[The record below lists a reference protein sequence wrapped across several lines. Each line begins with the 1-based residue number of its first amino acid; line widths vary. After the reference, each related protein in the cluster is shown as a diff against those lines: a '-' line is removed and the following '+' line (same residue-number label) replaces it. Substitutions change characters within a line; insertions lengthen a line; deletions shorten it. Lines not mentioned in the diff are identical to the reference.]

1 MNVVFVLLL
10 TVGLV
15 QAFVGLTA
23 RTSVTRLSS
32 SALSRGSRGGVAS
45 RGPAL
50 QMGFFDDIMKMF
62 NGGDDESSAAPTSS
76 VSTPPAAVAWV
87 NPEPGRFPPMITV
100 PPAPKRKLVLKD
112 LKPEQLKG
120 KR

>member
-1 MNVVFVLLL
+1 MRFALIVLLAV
-10 TVGLV
+10 VG
-15 QAFVGLTA
+15 QAFGFAPMGA
-23 RTSVTRLSS
+23 RGN
-32 SALSRGSRGGVAS
+32 SRVAS

-50 QMGFFDDIMKMF
+50 QMGFFDGIMKMF
-62 NGGDDESSAAPTSS
+62 NGGGDASESAEPTSS

>member
-1 MNVVFVLLL
+1 MRFALIVLLAVL
-10 TVGLV
+10 GH
-15 QAFVGLTA
+15 AFGFAPIGA
-23 RTSVTRLSS
+23 RGLSS
-32 SALSRGSRGGVAS
+32 PRSMTRVAS

-50 QMGFFDDIMKMF
+50 QMGFIDDIMKMF
-62 NGGDDESSAAPTSS
+62 NGGGDDSSAAPTSS

-112 LKPEQLKG
+112 LKTEQLKG

>member
-1 MNVVFVLLL
+1 MRFALIVLLAVL
-10 TVGLV
+10 GHAFGFAPLGARGL
-15 QAFVGLTA
+15 AA
-23 RTSVTRLSS
+23 PRTM
-32 SALSRGSRGGVAS
+32 SRVAS

-50 QMGFFDDIMKMF
+50 QMGFFDGIMKMF
-62 NGGDDESSAAPTSS
+62 NGGRDASESAEPTSS

>member
-1 MNVVFVLLL
+1 MRFALIVLLAVL
-10 TVGLV
+10 GHAFGFAPLGARGL
-15 QAFVGLTA
+15 AA
-23 RTSVTRLSS
+23 PRTM
-32 SALSRGSRGGVAS
+32 SRV
-45 RGPAL
+45 AL
-50 QMGFFDDIMKMF
+50 QMGFFDGIMKMF
-62 NGGDDESSAAPTSS
+62 NGGGDASESAEPTSS